1 MLRCCDRI
9 ACSPVVSPKLKVSTQ
24 HSPMIPGTHAR
35 LKDEL
40 IVVIGGGIGGLA
52 TALALQLEGAR
63 VEVYERDTDFE
74 DRKQGYGLTLTHNE
88 TGPLAKLG
96 VLDVVRM
103 HDATASPSARHF
115 IFDMRGTLLGF
126 YGNDFT
132 VHSPEDSDGKLGQ
145 LGPSENT
152 TSNSTVTYQ
161 RGNLRI
167 PRQELR
173 RVLLERLQPG
183 TVHWGKKLETLEP
196 IASSCDKVNAS
207 GKDGNKSDS
216 KGEPEACAAVRVR
229 FTDGSEAEPASLVV
243 ASDGIR
249 SIARSCVDGPGMAGP
264 SYTGIFIVLGLSPAD
279 HPLIRG
285 GGFYT
290 YDGEV
295 IWGFYLKLLS
305 LAPSQMCAA
314 CSLPYLNDHLWHY
327 PFTIRVRFFIHLCY
341 SRCLSTLYDALQRRS
356 LANHVAVEFPVA
368 RPRGGSSFGEC
379 WRRGH
384 HRGGAEANCSVA
396 RTRGGAGV
404 CERSCGCMGYSSVR
418 PCA

>member
-1 MLRCCDRI
+1 
-9 ACSPVVSPKLKVSTQ
+9 
-24 HSPMIPGTHAR
+24 MIPGTHAR
-35 LKDEL
+35 LNDEL
-40 IVVIGGGIGGLA
+40 VVIIGGGIGGLA
-52 TALALQLEGAR
+52 TALALQQEGAR

-96 VLDVVRM
+96 VLDIVKT

-115 IFDMRGTLLGF
+115 IFDGSGALLGF
-126 YGNDFT
+126 YGNDFI
-132 VHSPEDSDGKLGQ
+132 VHSHEDSDEKCGQ
-145 LGPSENT
+145 LVRSEST
-152 TSNSTVTYQ
+152 PTNSTASYQ

-196 IASSCDKVNAS
+196 IVRSCDEANAS
-207 GKDGNKSDS
+207 GKDGSKSGQSCDEANASGKDGS
-216 KGEPEACAAVRVR
+216 KSGSKAEREACAAVRVR
-229 FTDGSEAEPASLVV
+229 FTDGTEAEPASLVV

-290 YDGEV
+290 YDGMETC
-295 IWGFYLKLLS
+295 GFYHTYNGFSLS
-305 LAPSQMCAA
+305 L
-314 CSLPYLNDHLWHY
+314 SLRYMHKLSFFFN
-327 PFTIRVRFFIHLCY
+327 RV
-341 SRCLSTLYDALQRRS
+341 
-356 LANHVAVEFPVA
+356 
-368 RPRGGSSFGEC
+368 
-379 WRRGH
+379 
-384 HRGGAEANCSVA
+384 
-396 RTRGGAGV
+396 
-404 CERSCGCMGYSSVR
+404 
-418 PCA
+418 